1 MARSA
6 YLSLHSGAYD
16 IVAAAL
22 AALIVGAATH
32 TDSFTAVKISS
43 PPSLTVGLA
52 DPQWQRAVHAQD
64 FVDSTDGRPAR
75 LQTSAY
81 LLYDD
86 QNLYVAFHCVQ
97 HGVPITATQNVD
109 NAGVTSD
116 DHVTFWVDTAGNG
129 ARTYSFDVSPKG
141 VHDEQSSENSR
152 YAPRWQSTASISP
165 GGDYDV
171 LMIIPLRDL
180 RAQSAPVQRW
190 RINFVRYVAALSAR
204 YTWAYE
210 HTQTDVGNS
219 QNWPWLDGL
228 RIASGATRPKP
239 HADVYVLQSAAS
251 QHNVFQNGVGVFE
264 PMRARYA
271 GVDVTYPFTDTLA
284 FVGTLNPD
292 FSNIEQDQ
300 ATIAPQEFQRFY
312 NEYRPFF
319 AQGASYINALP
330 NQGFAGP
337 GNSLFYTPVIG
348 VFNRGLK
355 IEGTAGRN
363 ALGVLN
369 AIGPDFNDTAYG
381 YAYELPD
388 KSFSLSTEGVLA
400 RHTDVNDSTIG
411 VGAQTINPHS
421 GVFTLARYT
430 TEEGT
435 RIIDPAGGHSLL
447 AVSGIQNNRFNA
459 LVLYEDIGYQYL
471 PVDGFTQIND
481 ARGPAMSVVYHGSPS
496 EASPIKRYSI
506 TAAADRLITHDGA
519 AHEADVFGSLD
530 MDFKNLLTLH
540 AFAGPSELSGLWY
553 NRRMIGLGYKED
565 TSSPTTVS
573 YFWGPFGGFYVQ
585 QLNSSLTR
593 SFGTYGIS
601 LEYDAN
607 IERGGAAKPSL
618 DSQWLRRIS
627 FTRAFG
633 RDASLAIGV
642 RNINGRGGFADPGTN
657 LAISYQQRFAN
668 EDLLYLVY
676 GTPAASD
683 TLHRFIFKYVFHVG
697 GESGT

>member
-1 MARSA
+1 MARA
-6 YLSLHSGAYD
+6 AHIPLHGGSRYIVALLFAAL
-16 IVAAAL
+16 IVAAAS
-22 AALIVGAATH
+22 H
-32 TDSFTAVKISS
+32 TDSFTAVKTTS
-43 PPSLTVGLA
+43 PPSHTAVFSDASWQHALHA
-52 DPQWQRAVHAQD
+52 DGFRDTAN
-64 FVDSTDGRPAR
+64 GRPAR
-75 LQTSAY
+75 LQTDAY
-81 LLYDD
+81 LLYDER
-86 QNLYVAFHCVQ
+86 NLYVGFRCAQ
-97 HGVPITATQNVD
+97 RGVPIIATQNID

-116 DHVTFWVDTAGNG
+116 DHVTFSVDTSGNG
-129 ARTYSFDVSPKG
+129 QRTYTFDVSPTG
-141 VHDEQSSENSR
+141 VHDEASSENSR
-152 YAPRWQSTASISP
+152 YAPRWESTASVS
-165 GGDYDV
+165 GGDYTV
-171 LMIIPLRDL
+171 LMVIPLRDL
-180 RAQSAPVQRW
+180 RAQHAPVQRW

-210 HTQTDVGNS
+210 STQTDVANS
-219 QNWPWLDGL
+219 QNWPWLDGI
-228 RIASGATRPKP
+228 RIVAGATRPQP
-239 HADVYVLQSAAS
+239 QADVYVLQSAAS
-251 QHNVFQNGVGVFE
+251 QHNLFQNGVGVFE

-271 GVDVTYPFTDTLA
+271 GVDITYPFTDTLA

-300 ATIAPQEFQRFY
+300 ATIAPQEFARFY

-337 GNSLFYTPVIG
+337 GNSLFYTPLIG

-355 IEGTAGRN
+355 IEGTTGRN

-369 AIGPDFNDTAYG
+369 AIGPAFDDTAYG

-388 KSFSLSTEGVLA
+388 KSFSMSTEGVLA
-400 RHTDVNDSTIG
+400 RHTGVDDSTVG

-430 TEEGT
+430 AESGR
-435 RIIDPAGGHSLL
+435 RITDASGSHSLL
-447 AVSGIQNNRFNA
+447 AVGGVQTTRFNA
-459 LVLYEDIGYQYL
+459 YALYEDIGSDYS
-471 PVDGFTQIND
+471 PVDGFTQIYD
-481 ARGPAMSVVYHGSPS
+481 ARGPAVSVVYHGSPS
-496 EASPIKRYSI
+496 EESPIKRYSL
-506 TAAADRLITHDGA
+506 TAAADRLISHDGTL
-519 AHEADVFGSLD
+519 HEADVFGSFD

-585 QLNSSLTR
+585 QMNSTLTR

-607 IERGGAAKPSL
+607 IERTARGGPIA
-618 DSQWLRRIS
+618 DSQWLRRVS
-627 FTRAFG
+627 LTRAFG
-633 RDASLAIGV
+633 RNASLAIGV
-642 RNINGRGGFADPGTN
+642 RSINGRGGFADPGTN
-657 LAISYQQRFAN
+657 LAVSYQQRFPN

-683 TLHRFIFKYVFHVG
+683 TVHRFIFKYVFHVG
-697 GESGT
+697 GETGT